1 MTHHPHSTA
10 PLAPTRQETG
20 TFLGLDAWEFRF
32 AVTVVSVANGLLV
45 QAMDVAIRDGWQ
57 IALIN
62 TFDISVIVWVSL
74 VVVLRL
80 LREATTPPLGTGD
93 KLAGLLVLTC
103 CLLPLGPFQWCVV
116 AAVAVWFIRQ
126 SPAPNAPLA
135 RAAWLLLAV
144 TVPMFWSKRLFSL
157 FADQILAIDAWLVSG
172 VTGTARAG
180 NLVALPNGQGVLE
193 IFAKCSSL
201 SNVSLALLCWVLFV
215 QHRNVE
221 RRAADILWCVAA
233 CAAVILL
240 NTSRISLIGF
250 YPDHYDMLHGPVG
263 DLVSAWLSV
272 FAVVGICHIGVG
284 RGRIASA

>member
-1 MTHHPHSTA
+1 MTHLPQSTA
-10 PLAPTRQETG
+10 PLASTRLGTE
-20 TFLGLDAWEFRF
+20 TFLGLDAWEFRLV
-32 AVTVVSVANGLLV
+32 VTVVSVANGLLV
-45 QAMDVAIRDGWQ
+45 QAMDVTIRDGWQ

-62 TFDISVIVWVSL
+62 TFDISVIVWVGL
-74 VVVLRL
+74 AVVLHL
-80 LREATTPPLGTGD
+80 LRQATMPPLSTGD
-93 KLAGLLVLTC
+93 RLGGVLALTC

-116 AAVAVWFIRQ
+116 TAVAVWFIRQ
-126 SPAPNAPLA
+126 SPAPNAPLG

-144 TVPMFWSKRLFSL
+144 TIPMFWSKRLFSL

-201 SNVSLALLCWVLFV
+201 SNVSLALLCWVLVV
-215 QHRNVE
+215 QYRNVA

-233 CAAVILL
+233 CAAVISI
-240 NTSRISLIGF
+240 NTARISLIGF
-250 YPDHYDMLHGPVG
+250 YPDQYDTLHGPVG
-263 DLVSAWLSV
+263 DIVSAWLSV